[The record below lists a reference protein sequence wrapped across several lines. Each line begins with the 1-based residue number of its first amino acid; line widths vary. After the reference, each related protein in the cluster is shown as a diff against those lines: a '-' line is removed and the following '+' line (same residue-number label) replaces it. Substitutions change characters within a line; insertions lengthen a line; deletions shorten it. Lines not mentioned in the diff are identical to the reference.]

1 MLEDYKGCLFNHKR
15 LVINAVGLVNSLRN
29 KRDGTTF
36 FGLFLTKKGKIMNDF
51 ILNGKIQCKSKSVFN
66 ISFDRILQSYC
77 FKSFYDKIFIKVQS
91 NKWNPIGS
99 LLNKKTF
106 IQFGEDVFSIQKAE
120 KEIKINFVSQK
131 LNYSFPETENEITI
145 GRNEKCKVRVNSSI
159 LSKIN
164 CTIRFNINTHFLEII
179 DGYKGK
185 SSTNGTWMLCEKN
198 IKINLDKEENFLLID
213 NNIIKITSSIDSER
227 YYL

>member
-1 MLEDYKGCLFNHKR
+1 M
-15 LVINAVGLVNSLRN
+15 
-29 KRDGTTF
+29 
-36 FGLFLTKKGKIMNDF
+36 
-51 ILNGKIQCKSKSVFN
+51 
-66 ISFDRILQSYC
+66 
-77 FKSFYDKIFIKVQS
+77 
-91 NKWNPIGS
+91 
-99 LLNKKTF
+99 
-106 IQFGEDVFSIQKAE
+106 
-120 KEIKINFVSQK
+120 
-131 LNYSFPETENEITI
+131 NYSFPETENEITI

-179 DGYKGK
+179 DRYKRK

-213 NNIIKITSSIDSER
+213 NKIIKITSSIDSER